1 VAWRWA
7 GVVAPAMSSPSSCK
21 CLHCREFFIPCPNS
35 RHTQRYCAKGECRKA
50 SKAAAQAKW
59 LNKPENCSYFR
70 GPENTER
77 VRRWRERHPGYW
89 RKKRSPP
96 NALQDLA
103 LSEVA
108 QNQPITTNEI
118 GLLAD
123 DFGLCESSKH
133 SKASQASALQDLANV
148 QVPLLA
154 GVVSLL
160 IGDALQDRFATF
172 TRELV
177 DRGKRVLA
185 AERS

>member
-1 VAWRWA
+1 LSAAGRWA

-35 RHTQRYCAKGECRKA
+35 RHTQNYCAKAECRKA

-59 LNKPENCSYFR
+59 LNKPENRSYFR
-70 GPENTER
+70 GPENIER
-77 VRRWRERHPGYW
+77 VQRWRERHPGYW
-89 RKKRSPP
+89 RKKRSSPD
-96 NALQDLA
+96 ALQDLA
-103 LSEVA
+103 LTEVS
-108 QNQPITTNEI
+108 QNETITINEI
-118 GLLAD
+118 GLSSSDFSLRDPSRPTSAD
-123 DFGLCESSKH
+123 
-133 SKASQASALQDLANV
+133 ALQDLACV

-160 IGDALQDRFATF
+160 IGDALQDRFVSF

-185 AERS
+185 TER

>member
-1 VAWRWA
+1 
-7 GVVAPAMSSPSSCK
+7 
-21 CLHCREFFIPCPNS
+21 
-35 RHTQRYCAKGECRKA
+35 
-50 SKAAAQAKW
+50 
-59 LNKPENCSYFR
+59 
-70 GPENTER
+70 

-89 RKKRSPP
+89 RKKRSLS

-103 LSEVA
+103 PGEVT

-118 GLLAD
+118 GLLTD

-133 SKASQASALQDLANV
+133 SKASRAGALQDLAYV

>member
-1 VAWRWA
+1 
-7 GVVAPAMSSPSSCK
+7 MSSPSSCK

-35 RHTQRYCAKGECRKA
+35 RQTQRYCAKLGCRKA

-59 LNKPENCSYFR
+59 LNKPQNRFYFR
-70 GPENTER
+70 GPENVER
-77 VRRWRERHPGYW
+77 VQCWRERHPGYW
-89 RKKRSPP
+89 RKKRSSQPDALQDFAP
-96 NALQDLA
+96 SEVSQTQSFTLSEIGVAADDFTLQEPSKAPSTGALQDLA
-103 LSEVA
+103 
-108 QNQPITTNEI
+108 
-118 GLLAD
+118 
-123 DFGLCESSKH
+123 C
-133 SKASQASALQDLANV
+133 V

-185 AERS
+185 TER

>member
-1 VAWRWA
+1 
-7 GVVAPAMSSPSSCK
+7 MSQGQQGRCPS
-21 CLHCREFFIPCPNS
+21 
-35 RHTQRYCAKGECRKA
+35 QV
-50 SKAAAQAKW
+50 Q
-59 LNKPENCSYFR
+59 
-70 GPENTER
+70 
-77 VRRWRERHPGYW
+77 RWRERHPGYW
-89 RKKRSPP
+89 RKKRPSRLD
-96 NALQDLA
+96 ALQDLA
-103 LSEVA
+103 PTEVS
-108 QNQPITTNEI
+108 QNQPITINEI

-123 DFGLCESSKH
+123 DFGLCEPSKH
-133 SKASQASALQDLANV
+133 SEASRAGALQDLAYV

>member
-35 RHTQRYCAKGECRKA
+35 RHTQRYCAKAECRKA

-59 LNKPENCSYFR
+59 LNKSENRSYFR
-70 GPENTER
+70 GPENTDR
-77 VRRWRERHPGYW
+77 VQRWRERHPGYW
-89 RKKRSPP
+89 RKKRYPP
-96 NALQDLA
+96 DALQDLA
-103 LSEVA
+103 LSEVS
-108 QNQPITTNEI
+108 QNQPITLNGTGHVAEDLSLQELSRTT
-118 GLLAD
+118 GAD
-123 DFGLCESSKH
+123 
-133 SKASQASALQDLANV
+133 ALQDLACV

-172 TRELV
+172 ARELV

-185 AERS
+185 TER

>member
-1 VAWRWA
+1 
-7 GVVAPAMSSPSSCK
+7 M
-21 CLHCREFFIPCPNS
+21 
-35 RHTQRYCAKGECRKA
+35 
-50 SKAAAQAKW
+50 
-59 LNKPENCSYFR
+59 
-70 GPENTER
+70 ER
-77 VRRWRERHPGYW
+77 VQRWRERHPGYW
-89 RKKRSPP
+89 RKKRSSRPD
-96 NALQDLA
+96 ALQDLA
-103 LSEVA
+103 PSEVS
-108 QNQPITTNEI
+108 QNQPITINEI

-123 DFGLCESSKH
+123 DFGLCEPSKP
-133 SKASQASALQDLANV
+133 SKTPRAGALQDLAYV

>member
-1 VAWRWA
+1 V
-7 GVVAPAMSSPSSCK
+7 GLCCGLAMNSPSSCK
-21 CLHCREFFIPCPNS
+21 CLHCRGFFIPCPNS
-35 RHTQRYCAKGECRKA
+35 RHTQRYCAKSECRKA

-59 LNKPENCSYFR
+59 LNKPQNRSYFR
-70 GPENTER
+70 GPENVER
-77 VRRWRERHPGYW
+77 VQRWRERHPGYW
-89 RKKRSPP
+89 RKKRSSRPD
-96 NALQDLA
+96 ALQDLA
-103 LSEVA
+103 PTEAS
-108 QNQPITTNEI
+108 QNQPITINEI

-123 DFGLCESSKH
+123 DFGLCEPSKP
-133 SKASQASALQDLANV
+133 SKTPRAGALQDLAYV

>member
-1 VAWRWA
+1 MRL
-7 GVVAPAMSSPSSCK
+7 GVGLCCGLAMNSPSSCK
-21 CLHCREFFIPCPNS
+21 CLHCREFFLPCPNS
-35 RHTQRYCAKGECRKA
+35 RHTQRYCGKSECRKA

-59 LNKPENCSYFR
+59 LNKAQNRSYFH
-70 GPENTER
+70 GPENVER
-77 VRRWRERHPGYW
+77 VQRWRERHPGYW
-89 RKKRSPP
+89 RKKRSSRPS
-96 NALQDLA
+96 ALQDLA
-103 LSEVA
+103 PSEVS
-108 QNQPITTNEI
+108 QTQPITINEI

-123 DFGLCESSKH
+123 DFGLCEP
-133 SKASQASALQDLANV
+133 SKAPRAGALQDLAYV

-185 AERS
+185 TERS